1 MYPIFTESRREAIR
15 LLKQVVNIRA
25 NVNEEGVED
34 GSGYSIGEIT
44 SFDTVGYFDEIVT
57 KRRKQN
63 EADKIPFPSTLK
75 TFITKTTKDTNY
87 NMLIES
93 LALCGSYN
101 VSASFSGITAFAPM
115 FMAALNSDKK
125 IIETF
130 PILKNISVDKTV
142 VEDNGY
148 SRSSYLLK
156 HSFMD
161 KYDKNAMYSALN
173 ALQNL
178 NRKKGFVDVCTNDF
192 DRFFLTYMA
201 NIMPSVTYMQPGHFE
216 SLSSFSSIV
225 NQESCEHE
233 IRQFVAKTYNKDL
246 RKIDTT
252 KDGSL
257 FSDFVSALK
266 SKGLIDEETDT
277 LKNTDTASLNNYV
290 MDFTGKNVD
299 SISYNTTKT
308 VYVAGPNDPV
318 YDRFGLEK
326 NQGALIN
333 LEIVKAIDSE
343 GNLLDLSKPEIV
355 SEFVKKLEQI
365 KANKSDY
372 GTFKVKI
379 MLSDNLFPQKHLND
393 YTGFYKAMYDKFGYF
408 YQDYLET
415 SAGADNLYDHVV
427 NYLTKSAEIEKEI
440 TDSQTERQD
449 QEENIKKCQI
459 LK

>member
-1 MYPIFTESRREAIR
+1 
-15 LLKQVVNIRA
+15 
-25 NVNEEGVED
+25 
-34 GSGYSIGEIT
+34 
-44 SFDTVGYFDEIVT
+44 
-57 KRRKQN
+57 
-63 EADKIPFPSTLK
+63 
-75 TFITKTTKDTNY
+75 
-87 NMLIES
+87 
-93 LALCGSYN
+93 
-101 VSASFSGITAFAPM
+101 
-115 FMAALNSDKK
+115 
-125 IIETF
+125 
-130 PILKNISVDKTV
+130 
-142 VEDNGY
+142 
-148 SRSSYLLK
+148 
-156 HSFMD
+156 MD

-201 NIMPSVTYMQPGHFE
+201 NIMPSITYMQPGHFE

-266 SKGLIDEETDT
+266 SNGLIDEETDI
-277 LKNTDTASLNNYV
+277 LKNTNTASLNNYV

-318 YDRFGLEK
+318 YDRLGLEK

-415 SAGADNLYDHVV
+415 SAGVDNLYDHVV

-449 QEENIKKCQI
+449 QEENIQKC
-459 LK
+459 